1 MPHMPDIFHEAE
13 EAVFGRRHVVPLS
26 EGGTDTPDN
35 IVTQAQDAP
44 TARRQWEHAVGHL
57 FHHDADPA
65 TQTPATV
72 PATMAATP
80 VAAATQEEPMSIIT
94 DLEDG
99 YAAAKADLAKVEAA
113 LPGALAKARQLE
125 GNPLADLAV
134 KAAESIL
141 PPEAVAIINS
151 TASKVFDEL
160 MGLYAPAQATAPV
173 QQVGQPVAP
182 AQ

>member
-1 MPHMPDIFHEAE
+1 MPDIFAE
-13 EAVFGRRHVVPLS
+13 TVRDWHRV
-26 EGGTDTPDN
+26 
-35 IVTQAQDAP
+35 
-44 TARRQWEHAVGHL
+44 EHAVADHL
-57 FHHDADPA
+57 PHHHAAPE
-65 TQTPATV
+65 TPAPA
-72 PATMAATP
+72 PATMAAATA
-80 VAAATQEEPMSIIT
+80 AAATQHQQEEPVSVIT
-94 DLEDG
+94 DLEEG

-113 LPGALAKARQLE
+113 LPGALAKAKQLE

-160 MGLYAPAQATAPV
+160 VSLYSAPQAAAADPNAPAQQDAGAAGQAP
-173 QQVGQPVAP
+173 AP

>member
-1 MPHMPDIFHEAE
+1 MAREPIFE
-13 EAVFGRRHVVPLS
+13 EAWDAFTRRLPHHH
-26 EGGTDTPDN
+26 
-35 IVTQAQDAP
+35 AAP
-44 TARRQWEHAVGHL
+44 
-57 FHHDADPA
+57 
-65 TQTPATV
+65 QTPA
-72 PATMAATP
+72 PEP
-80 VAAATQEEPMSIIT
+80 VNLAAATAAAATQQEEPMSVIT
-94 DLEDG
+94 DLEEG

>member
-1 MPHMPDIFHEAE
+1 MAKMPDIFSSLVRDWDRAE
-13 EAVFGRRHVVPLS
+13 HA
-26 EGGTDTPDN
+26 
-35 IVTQAQDAP
+35 I
-44 TARRQWEHAVGHL
+44 TARLPHHHA
-57 FHHDADPA
+57 APE
-65 TQTPATV
+65 TPAPM
-72 PATMAATP
+72 PATMAEATAATP
-80 VAAATQEEPMSIIT
+80 QEEPMSVIT
-94 DLEDG
+94 DLEEG
-99 YAAAKADLAKVEAA
+99 YAAAKAELAKVEAA

-160 MGLYAPAQATAPV
+160 ISLYSVPAAAAADPAQAPAGAPADGQQAAAPV
-173 QQVGQPVAP
+173 